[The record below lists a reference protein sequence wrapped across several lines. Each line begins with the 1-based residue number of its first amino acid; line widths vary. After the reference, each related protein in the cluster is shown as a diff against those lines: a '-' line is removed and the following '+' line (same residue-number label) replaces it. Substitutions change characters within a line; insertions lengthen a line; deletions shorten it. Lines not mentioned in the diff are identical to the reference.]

1 MFNHMAMM
9 TCSIGRYSLPRLA
22 AVAAI
27 LLAGC
32 ATPHFDVDEAI
43 RFQDGRT
50 RFVAFAQ
57 NKTGWVL
64 RGVSD
69 VEVRFIV
76 DGQEVATAVTDER
89 GFAKAIAT
97 IEKPAER
104 FEAKA
109 NLGEEE
115 YRSEAEVV
123 EWRNDR
129 VIVACDIDATISD
142 TSLGALFFGE
152 FDESSTAIEGSLETL
167 AEIDRDFHVVYLT
180 ARPRFTL
187 EKTRHWLDLH
197 GYPRAPVITSLTV
210 RDALGQT
217 SYKTM
222 TLNSIRKHYT
232 NLLIGIG
239 NTDIDAVSYAA
250 HGMLVLLV
258 QPDEDPIHVDSI
270 VRFQSWQQIS
280 DFFRDN
286 RELLLDPERVQAAAR
301 GEATLKLPQMH

>member
-1 MFNHMAMM
+1 MPH
-9 TCSIGRYSLPRLA
+9 SIGRLSLRHLA
-22 AVAAI
+22 PLAAI

-43 RFQDGRT
+43 RFQDGKT

-76 DGQEVATAVTDER
+76 DGQEVAAAVTDER
-89 GFAKAIAT
+89 GFAKAIVT
-97 IEKPAER
+97 LEKPAER
-104 FEAKA
+104 FEASA
-109 NLGEEE
+109 DFGGQEH
-115 YRSEAEVV
+115 RSAAQLV

-129 VIVACDIDATISD
+129 VIVACDIDATISN
-142 TSLGALFFGE
+142 TSLGALFF
-152 FDESSTAIEGSLETL
+152 DELDETSTPIEGSPETL
-167 AEIDRDFHVVYLT
+167 TEIDRDFHVVYLT

-187 EKTRHWLDLH
+187 EKTRRWLDVH

-210 RDALGQT
+210 GDALGQT
-217 SYKTM
+217 KYKTI
-222 TLNSIRKHYT
+222 TLNSVRKHHT

-239 NTDIDAVSYAA
+239 NTDIDADSYGV

-258 QPDEDPIHVDSI
+258 QPDADPVRVDN
-270 VRFQSWQQIS
+270 VFRFQTWQQIRA
-280 DFFRDN
+280 FFRDN
-286 RELLLDPERVQAAAR
+286 RELLRDPKRVRAVVR
-301 GEATLKLPQMH
+301 GGETLEFP

>member
-1 MFNHMAMM
+1 MGM
-9 TCSIGRYSLPRLA
+9 TTHSIRHPSFHYLA
-22 AVAAI
+22 ALAAI

-43 RFQDGRT
+43 QFQDGKT

-69 VEVRFIV
+69 VDVRFIV
-76 DGQEVATAVTDER
+76 DGQEVASAVTDER
-89 GFAKAIAT
+89 GFAKAIVT
-97 IEKPAER
+97 LEKPTER
-104 FEAKA
+104 FEANA
-109 NLGEEE
+109 SFGGEE

-123 EWRNDR
+123 VWRDDR

-142 TSLGALFFGE
+142 TSLGALFFDE
-152 FDESSTAIEGSLETL
+152 FDETSTPIEGSPEALI
-167 AEIDRDFHVVYLT
+167 EIDRDFHVVYLT

-187 EKTRHWLDLH
+187 EKTRHWLDAH

-210 RDALGQT
+210 GDAFGQT
-217 SYKTM
+217 EYKTR
-222 TLNSIRKHYT
+222 TLNSVRKHYT

-239 NTDIDAVSYAA
+239 NTDIDAASYGV

-258 QPDEDPIHVDSI
+258 QPDEDPIRVDN
-270 VRFQSWQQIS
+270 VFRFQTWQQIR

-286 RELLLDPERVQAAAR
+286 RELLRDPKRVQAAAQ
-301 GEATLKLPQMH
+301 GEETFELP

>member
-1 MFNHMAMM
+1 MGMM
-9 TCSIGRYSLPRLA
+9 THSIRRPSLHRLA
-22 AVAAI
+22 PLAAI

-43 RFQDGRT
+43 QFQDGKT

-69 VEVRFIV
+69 VDVRFTV

-89 GFAKAIAT
+89 GFAKAIVT
-97 IEKPAER
+97 LEEPAGR
-104 FEAKA
+104 FEASA
-109 NLGEEE
+109 NFGGEER
-115 YRSEAEVV
+115 RSEAEVV
-123 EWRNDR
+123 AWRNDR
-129 VIVACDIDATISD
+129 VIVACDIDATISE
-142 TSLGALFFGE
+142 TSLGALFFDE
-152 FDESSTAIEGSLETL
+152 FDETSTPIEGSPEALT
-167 AEIDRDFHVVYLT
+167 EIDRDFHVVYLT

-187 EKTRHWLDLH
+187 EKTRHWLDVH

-210 RDALGQT
+210 GDTLGQT
-217 SYKTM
+217 DYKTR
-222 TLNSIRKHYT
+222 TLNSVRKHYT

-239 NTDIDAVSYAA
+239 NTDIDAASYGV

-258 QPDEDPIHVDSI
+258 QPDEDPVRVDN
-270 VRFQSWQQIS
+270 VFRFQNWQQIR

-286 RELLLDPERVQAAAR
+286 RELLEDPKRVQAVVR
-301 GEATLKLPQMH
+301 GEETLELPQTH